1 MKMIKL
7 FRNIRRKLLSE
18 GKTNNYLKYAIGEII
33 LVVIGILIALQINNW
48 NQNRIENNRARTLLK
63 NMVQDLATDTLM
75 LNRNIANYKFQS
87 NNCIK
92 LLNDSLFVNTKAD
105 SLYYMLPLNQA
116 GLLLTTQAFDKIN
129 NASLTSLLG
138 SSELDQSISEYYIT
152 TAEFAEKQFT
162 WEEQRTNKDE
172 DFWLDALQMEIPQY
186 FKIKNN
192 PNYKQSETQ
201 RKQELLR
208 VITST
213 EGRQRIRYALDRK
226 QMILYSIKMRKE
238 MAIALISQIKK
249 HISNE

>member
-1 MKMIKL
+1 MIKF
-7 FRNIRRKLLSE
+7 FRNIRKKLLTE

-63 NMVQDLATDTLM
+63 NMVQDLATDTLV
-75 LNRNIANYKFQS
+75 LNRNIANYEFQS

-172 DFWLDALQMEIPQY
+172 DFWLDELQMEIPQY
-186 FKIKNN
+186 FKVKNN

-208 VITST
+208 VIAST

>member
-7 FRNIRRKLLSE
+7 FRNIRKKLLSE

-48 NQNRIENNRARTLLK
+48 NQNRIENNRARKLLK
-63 NMVQDLATDTLM
+63 NMVEDLATDTLM
-75 LNRNIANYKFQS
+75 LNRSIANYEFQS
-87 NNCIK
+87 NNCVK
-92 LLNDSLFVNTKAD
+92 LLNDSLFVDTKAD
-105 SLYYMLPLNQA
+105 SIFFMLPLNQM

-152 TAEFAEKQFT
+152 TAEYAEKQFT

-172 DFWLDALQMEIPQY
+172 DFWLNALEMEFPQF
-186 FKIKNN
+186 FKVKNN
-192 PNYKQSETQ
+192 PNYIQSEPE

-208 VITST
+208 VISST

-226 QMILYSIKMRKE
+226 QIMLNTMKTRKE
-238 MAIALISQIKK
+238 TAIDLISQIKK
-249 HISNE
+249 HLSNE